1 MKPFRYPSSLYSDR
15 STRRSMTPV
24 DTCTYFGTVTAYL
37 PRTAEVN
44 SRVSGG
50 HFSNGPGTEQ
60 AKTKACEHSLRLRQ
74 GSTRASARAR
84 GMRGCRA
91 WWLRPLQSTARRVFT
106 IFYVVLLLLAVSAS
120 PAVATQ
126 DDVPL
131 AYRRVP
137 LAPLPTPLHPPLRT
151 PPLRSPPHH

>member
-50 HFSNGPGTEQ
+50 HMGSGYAWLPSMVAAAAAEHCE
-60 AKTKACEHSLRLRQ
+60 ACLYDLLR
-74 GSTRASARAR
+74 RA
-84 GMRGCRA
+84 
-91 WWLRPLQSTARRVFT
+91 
-106 IFYVVLLLLAVSAS
+106 AS
-120 PAVATQ
+120 PCGQRVSSCRHPRRRAT
-126 DDVPL
+126 
-131 AYRRVP
+131 R
-137 LAPLPTPLHPPLRT
+137 LPPRPPCSSAHSPPPPSTDPPSAEPPPPLNPRT
-151 PPLRSPPHH
+151 TGQTF